1 MAGESYTA
9 LPGVSSALNN
19 FPKPIRSTFTVA
31 IEPVKGTV
39 FDMGYGGNYRVAGT
53 TKVEGSP
60 KLPVSRRVR
69 LHDQLTGRLVREQ
82 WSTAGT
88 GAYSFDNIK
97 AGTYYVVALDHTRAY
112 NAVIASDFAAV
123 AM

>member
-1 MAGESYTA
+1 MAVRAIGGIVRLVSPLPPPLVPTIRA
-9 LPGVSSALNN
+9 LRPGAVSAGVD
-19 FPKPIRSTFTVA
+19 K
-31 IEPVKGTV
+31 E
-39 FDMGYGGNYRVAGT
+39 DGGKYRVAGT

-69 LHDQLTGRLVREQ
+69 LHDQLTGRLVREL

-97 AGTYYVVALDHTRAY
+97 AGVYYVVALDHTHVN
-112 NAVIASDFAAV
+112 NAVIAADFAAV